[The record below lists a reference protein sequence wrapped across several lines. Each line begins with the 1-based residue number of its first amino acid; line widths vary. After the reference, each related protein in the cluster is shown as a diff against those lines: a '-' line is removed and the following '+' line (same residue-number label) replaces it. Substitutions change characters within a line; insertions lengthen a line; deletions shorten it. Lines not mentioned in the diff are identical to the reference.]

1 MTSIATIAAR
11 APLREELE
19 RAMAKYEQEGGEV
32 QSLPILPDRDNF
44 LRYRGAEFDKA
55 RAAADQAK
63 SARQSAAS
71 ETPNYL
77 RNLRAYANR
86 KRNES

>member
-1 MTSIATIAAR
+1 MTTISTIAAR
-11 APLREELE
+11 TPFREELE
-19 RAMAKYEQEGGEV
+19 RAMSKYEKEGGEV
-32 QSLPILPDRDNF
+32 QSLPILPDRENF

-55 RAAADQAK
+55 RTAAAQAK
-63 SARQSAAS
+63 SARQSAAR

-86 KRNES
+86 KRS

>member
-11 APLREELE
+11 TPFREELE

-32 QSLPILPDRDNF
+32 QSLPILPDRENF

-55 RAAADQAK
+55 RTAADQAK

>member
-11 APLREELE
+11 TPFREELE

-44 LRYRGAEFDKA
+44 LSYRGAEFDKA
-55 RAAADQAK
+55 RTAADQAK